1 MSHNDNIKIKFS
13 GNDFFYVNV
22 ANNAA
27 NSDYHV
33 PNDSECNTLIR
44 NASINDT
51 YCTIDNTTN
60 SNWLKDNSGNC
71 YKKEICQNK
80 KKAIELNNL
89 ENNHSGRDQNFI
101 NSQNI
106 YSLELRRSI
115 ALSLGLIILFGSI
128 IYSKK

>member
-22 ANNAA
+22 ANNSA
-27 NSDYHV
+27 NPDYHV
-33 PNDSECNTLIR
+33 PDDSICDTLIQ
-44 NASINDT
+44 NNSINDT
-51 YCTIDNTTN
+51 YCTINNTDGSDWIT
-60 SNWLKDNSGNC
+60 NSGNC
-71 YKKEICQNK
+71 YKKEVCQNK
-80 KKAIELNNL
+80 EKALKLNDL

-115 ALSLGLIILFGSI
+115 ALSLGLVVLIFFGVKF
-128 IYSKK
+128 KK